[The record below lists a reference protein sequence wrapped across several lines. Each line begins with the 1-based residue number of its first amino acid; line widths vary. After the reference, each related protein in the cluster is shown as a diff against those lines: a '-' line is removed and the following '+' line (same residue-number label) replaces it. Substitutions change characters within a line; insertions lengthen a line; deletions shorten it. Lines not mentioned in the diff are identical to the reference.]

1 MRLRSILLTLL
12 GLALAAPAWG
22 GEFDRSF
29 EAADGGRLVIALGF
43 GSVSVRTHDEATVRI
58 AAVSRGVG
66 ASSVHFEA
74 RAEGADVFFRGSAEP
89 WVGWLHTAP
98 AVRVE
103 AWLPRGY
110 RVELAEPGEVEVE
123 SVAYLPTVSQP
134 SAR

>member
-1 MRLRSILLTLL
+1 MRLRLAFLALL
-12 GLALAAPAWG
+12 GFALAAPAWS
-22 GEFDRSF
+22 GELDRSF
-29 EAADGGRLVIALGF
+29 EAADTGRLVIALDF
-43 GSVSVRTHDEATVRI
+43 GSVAVRVHDEPSVRI

-74 RAEGADVFFRGSAEP
+74 RAEGGDVFFRGSAEP

-110 RVELAEPGEVEVE
+110 RVELAEPGAVELE
-123 SVAYLPTVSQP
+123 SFAYLP
-134 SAR
+134 AR